1 MKVFFISVK
10 NWEDRSNTLILRRKN
25 QENQDRFYLIK
36 SGEDFN
42 KENTV
47 TCCKP
52 KKQSRQSFSLKKKK
66 KQNLEELWVSLS
78 HFFFKQTSLR
88 PFYFFLP
95 KFSDSVIQP
104 FFVAML
110 SSFEDSILL
119 KEAYRKSVYFIAHGI
134 RGLDE
139 SMRTFVFSYQHF
151 CVA

>member
-52 KKQSRQSFSLKKKK
+52 KKQSRQSFSLKKK

>member
-66 KQNLEELWVSLS
+66 KKLRGALGQPVPL
-78 HFFFKQTSLR
+78 FFKANIFKTVV
-88 PFYFFLP
+88 FFTE
-95 KFSDSVIQP
+95 VQ
-104 FFVAML
+104 
-110 SSFEDSILL
+110 
-119 KEAYRKSVYFIAHGI
+119 
-134 RGLDE
+134 
-139 SMRTFVFSYQHF
+139 
-151 CVA
+151 